1 MSALIISPFFRIPL
15 HELELSYVRS
25 SGPGGQNVNKVNS
38 KCQLRWN
45 ALSSPS
51 IPSHFRE
58 RVIQKIGSRLTTEG
72 DLIVTSDLHRDQG
85 RNRDDCLE
93 KLRSILADAIVLPKK
108 RKATKPTH
116 GSQKRREGS
125 KRVHSQKKSLRGK
138 VRSD

>member
-1 MSALIISPFFRIPL
+1 MLVISPFFRIPL
-15 HELELSYVRS
+15 HEIELSYVRS

-51 IPSHFRE
+51 IPSHFRD
-58 RVIQKIGSRLTTEG
+58 RVLEKIRGRLTTEG
-72 DLIVTSDLHRDQG
+72 DILLASDSYRDQG
-85 RNRDDCLE
+85 RNREDCLE
-93 KLRSILADAIVLPKK
+93 KLRQILADAIAVPKK

-138 VRSD
+138 VRD

>member
-1 MSALIISPFFRIPL
+1 MSALVISPFFRIPL

-25 SGPGGQNVNKVNS
+25 SGPGGQNVNKVSS

-45 ALSSPS
+45 AIGSPS

-58 RVIQKIGSRLTTEG
+58 RVLQKIGPRLTTEG
-72 DLIVTSDLHRDQG
+72 DLIVSSDLHRDQG
-85 RNRDDCLE
+85 RNREDCLE
-93 KLRSILADAIVLPKK
+93 KLRCILAEAIVVPKM

-125 KRVHSQKKSLRGK
+125 KRVHSQKKRLRGR